1 MCVCIICTYLIPR
14 AGAAPAL
21 RGADHVVAAVSAR
34 LRGAA
39 DRTAPGPNESLKLK
53 LSSSVS
59 FITHEVPPSGQ
70 PPAQKP

>member
-21 RGADHVVAAVSAR
+21 RGADHVVAAVPAR

-39 DRTAPGPNESLKLK
+39 VRTAPGPNESL
-53 LSSSVS
+53 V
-59 FITHEVPPSGQ
+59 V
-70 PPAQKP
+70 